1 MNPLC
6 ISAIEDLMNKENR
19 AMQTVLIPS
28 TISDA
33 RNLVVALFMDIQDAR
48 GAIADLADAG
58 FGKSQIRVIFSDQ
71 AKIVIRENPEIKAVD
86 KQTTLD
92 GGKSLV
98 WRLRRSF
105 NHDLHRSG
113 TDQMTGQDQNQ
124 SSSSGAA
131 LYSKVSLRE
140 ALSPLG
146 VAEDTIGLLNR
157 EMGPDGLLILVD
169 AGPRCPQTQS
179 ILERNAGIIRTD
191 TATEHAHH

>member
-1 MNPLC
+1 V
-6 ISAIEDLMNKENR
+6 NKEDR
-19 AMQTVLIPS
+19 VMQTVLIPS